1 MPADPYIGFATD
13 ALRFDKLLGKGG
25 MGSVYLGEQLRL
37 HRLVAIKVIAQHLVT
52 DPKYIERFTR
62 EAQFLGRL
70 VHPNV
75 IACHDYGPSQGPN
88 GEPIYVMV
96 LEYVDGWSLGALAR
110 LKRLTVRQTLDLY
123 RQAADGLAF
132 AHRLGVV
139 HRDIKPDNIL
149 VTKLGVAKIADFGLA
164 RSEDC
169 VQVTQTGAI
178 IGSPAYMA
186 PEACR
191 GEEPTARSD
200 IYSLGCAL
208 FQTLTDQPPYTAQ
221 STLQVLNQHLTE
233 PVPSLLLQRADL
245 TRLQPILTKCL
256 AKRPSERWPDAHTLS
271 EALKAEIPLHA
282 EDLVAGRLL
291 RNRHAQG
298 NAPATILTGAAVT
311 VQETE
316 LSSKRPF
323 FVRQRRRLTVAGMTV
338 AGLTAAG
345 LIIATGV
352 SLAGG
357 MAARTSRPP
366 ADVHAPEVLP
376 VIQDQPP
383 VDLPLSVIPADRI
396 EAMLNTAESFLNEHK
411 LAEAEGA
418 LRTVVDLG
426 PSEQLPSSTSQRL
439 ADLQHTLDQAVSAA
453 EPLTKGLLDRA
464 ENALR
469 NGERAKAEGLLQSDV
484 PQRFIARRNELRR
497 RLHELPKPLHS
508 GSVQM
513 LKPLRG
519 EPVPARSLPELAPLA
534 SRPIYGSVSDG
545 SEQVLRLKLST
556 GYVAATG
563 DAMTVMLG
571 TNGQQR
577 VTVYALVGGKRQ
589 QVLAF
594 MLPERAW
601 SVNTIPLPA
610 GLRCDELIIVST
622 AGVGQF
628 FFVAAALGVD
638 GQTPTIKDLAI
649 IPGTLMTREVRQMVE
664 TVMAGS
670 RADFPN
676 FATTRLLLP
685 QSVLDAWPKARDE
698 LLPVLNR
705 GLLTVGAATS
715 TALGMDCIHVYNG
728 LLEFTREID
737 NLGATQVLFVYI
749 ATGTGVLRQKG
760 QFHSLLELPA
770 KGVLPVLVIGPESA
784 TQGFET
790 QTTKLVHRLFEGLPD
805 ERAVRLIIDLGAV
818 PEFYVAQDAAYEL
831 KSPDYQ
837 AHILGGFEAGLRQL
851 RDVIQAATE
860 AAKKKKN

>member
-1 MPADPYIGFATD
+1 MPVDPYIGFATD

-62 EAQFLGRL
+62 EAQVLGRL

-75 IACHDYGPSQGPN
+75 IACHDYGPSLGPN

-149 VTKLGVAKIADFGLA
+149 VTKLGIAKIADFGLA
-164 RSEDC
+164 RTEDC

-191 GEEPTARSD
+191 GEDPTARSD

-208 FQTLTDQPPYTAQ
+208 FQTLTDQPPYNAQ

-245 TRLQPILTKCL
+245 TRLQPILAKCL
-256 AKRPSERWPDAHTLS
+256 AKRPSERWPDAHALS
-271 EALKAEIPLHA
+271 EALKAEIPLHP

-298 NAPATILTGAAVT
+298 NAPATVLTGAAIT
-311 VQETE
+311 VQETRPIPQ
-316 LSSKRPF
+316 RPF
-323 FVRQRRRLTVAGMTV
+323 LARLRSRLTVAGLTV
-338 AGLTAAG
+338 AGLTVVAG
-345 LIIATGV
+345 VAGVVGVTLI
-352 SLAGG
+352 GG
-357 MAARTSRPP
+357 KPRASQSP
-366 ADVHAPEVLP
+366 ANAHAPEVP
-376 VIQDQPP
+376 SVIQAQPP
-383 VDLPLSVIPADRI
+383 MELPASGIPADRI

-418 LRTVVDLG
+418 LRTVADLG
-426 PSEQLPSSTSQRL
+426 PNEELPRSIRQRL
-439 ADLQHTLDQAVSAA
+439 EDLQHTLDQAMNAV
-453 EPLTKGLLDRA
+453 EPLTKGMLDRA

-469 NGERAKAEGLLQSDV
+469 NGERVKAEGLLQGDV
-484 PQRFIARRNELRR
+484 PQRFLTRRNELRR
-497 RLHELPKPLHS
+497 RLHELPKSSRS
-508 GSVQM
+508 GGVQM

-519 EPVPARSLPELAPLA
+519 EAVPARSLPELAPLA
-534 SRPIYGSVSDG
+534 SQPIYGSVNDG
-545 SEQVLRLKLST
+545 AEQVLRLKLSA
-556 GYVAATG
+556 GYAATSG
-563 DAMTVMLG
+563 DAMTLMLG
-571 TNGQQR
+571 TNSQQR
-577 VTVYALVGGKRQ
+577 VTVYAQVGGKRQ

-610 GLRCDELIIVST
+610 GLHCDELIIVST

-638 GQTPTIKDLAI
+638 GLTPTIKDLAI
-649 IPGTLMTREVRQMVE
+649 IPGTLLTREVRQVVE

-676 FATTRLLLP
+676 FATSRLLLP
-685 QSVLDAWPKARDE
+685 QAVLDTWPKAREE

-715 TALGMDCIHVYNG
+715 TAFTADCIHVYNG
-728 LLEFTREID
+728 PLELSRETD

-749 ATGTGVLRQKG
+749 ATGAGVLRQKG
-760 QFHSLLELPA
+760 QFHILLELPA
-770 KGVLPVLVIGPESA
+770 KGVLPVLVIGAESA
-784 TQGFET
+784 HQGFEMPT
-790 QTTKLVHRLFEGLPD
+790 AKLVHRLFEGLPD
-805 ERAVRLIIDLGAV
+805 ERAVRPLIDLGAV
-818 PEFYVAQDAAYEL
+818 PAFYVAQDAAYEL

-837 AHILGGFEAGLRQL
+837 AHVLGGFEAGLRQL
-851 RDVIQAATE
+851 RDVVQAAVE
-860 AAKKKKN
+860 ATKKKQN